1 MVWFRIESKDGKKI
15 VIHYPAGLDS
25 TITKGKNIC
34 EFSMTSHESTCTT
47 HVQWRSKIKYAI

>member
-1 MVWFRIESKDGKKI
+1 MVWFRIENKDGKKT
-15 VIHYPAGLDS
+15 VIRNPAGLDS

-47 HVQWRSKIKYAI
+47 EIKNQICHIIIK